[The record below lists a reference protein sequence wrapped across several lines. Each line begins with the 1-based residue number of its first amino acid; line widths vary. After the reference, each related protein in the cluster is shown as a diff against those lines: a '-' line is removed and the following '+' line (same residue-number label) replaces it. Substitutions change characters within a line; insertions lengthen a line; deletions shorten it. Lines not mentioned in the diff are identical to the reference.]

1 MGDSL
6 FDNLTQDALDSA
18 MQGRTAITISH
29 RLSSVVTSDI
39 IYVMQKGQV
48 DWPGNRHQEECH

>member
-1 MGDSL
+1 MQDSL
-6 FDNLTQDALDSA
+6 NDHLAQDALDSA
-18 MQGRTAITISH
+18 MQGRTAVTISH

-48 DWPGNRHQEECH
+48 NWPVNRHREKHH